1 MVPNGQGLGGG
12 HLHIPYYEH
21 GDSVYA
27 VKLRSLSASSMSASA
42 LEPASSTAV
51 LRRCASNAA
60 RSFLLARTGSN
71 SVWLGGKTKLRTK
84 SRRSTLSL
92 CPITSFRCS
101 LQNRQKSSAWII
113 TRLAPRVSIV
123 FVLNQ
128 PRSIHCCTFS
138 GRTRSA

>member
-1 MVPNGQGLGGG
+1 MVPDGQGLGGG

-27 VKLRSLSASSMSASA
+27 VKPRSLSASSMSASA

-51 LRRCASNAA
+51 LRKCASNAA

-84 SRRSTLSL
+84 SRRSRLSL
-92 CPITSFRCS
+92 RPITSFRCS

-113 TRLAPRVSIV
+113 IRLAPRALIMFVLRQPVSIEWC
-123 FVLNQ
+123 
-128 PRSIHCCTFS
+128 SFS
-138 GRTRSA
+138 V